1 MGLVGCAKR
10 RHAWGGWS
18 ESGKTGGTWAV
29 VASEASCSEVSE
41 FIIFGQVRGKVS
53 SMFYVVARNFQ
64 FANDGRLLSLENF
77 SNKRKHAFFTGG
89 GAAGWSSA
97 RLPTHTFGL
106 CTKTKQAALGS
117 RIRDRVRDWQV

>member
-77 SNKRKHAFFTGG
+77 SNASTLFLLEAERQDGHPPASRPTLLGYAPKPNKQR
-89 GAAGWSSA
+89 SA
-97 RLPTHTFGL
+97 LE
-106 CTKTKQAALGS
+106 
-117 RIRDRVRDWQV
+117 